1 MTPLAPDSCQRPFIW
16 SVAFVSVRDSLSG
29 SQAADEGP
37 QDEPDDMRPGL
48 LANIPGMS
56 LSGVCPPPVGCGQP
70 VQPDGKCKAKCSV
83 GVVRVGL
90 GEPTVLLLWL
100 LMRAACDLCVVQS
113 KRISSWQ
120 RCRERAPTPPKA
132 RLLGSGQ

>member
-1 MTPLAPDSCQRPFIW
+1 MPLAPDSCQRPFIW

-56 LSGVCPPPVGCGQP
+56 LSGVCPRPVGC
-70 VQPDGKCKAKCSV
+70 VTVMFD
-83 GVVRVGL
+83 RLGL
-90 GEPTVLLLWL
+90 KSFKDS
-100 LMRAACDLCVVQS
+100 AAV
-113 KRISSWQ
+113 
-120 RCRERAPTPPKA
+120 
-132 RLLGSGQ
+132 